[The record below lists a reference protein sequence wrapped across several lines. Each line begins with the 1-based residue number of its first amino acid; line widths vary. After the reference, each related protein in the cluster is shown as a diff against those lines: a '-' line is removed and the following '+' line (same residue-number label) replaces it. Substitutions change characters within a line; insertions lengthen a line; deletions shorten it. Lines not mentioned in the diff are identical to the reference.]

1 MSHTTHEPEDTPLE
15 EVLRSLPEE
24 DPPEDLRARIVDA
37 LAEQRKVLRPKP
49 AKGQAWLP
57 SLLAAA
63 AVLVLVVS
71 TQGPRM
77 FGGGGTSRLAMPGPR
92 EVAMAKATQAAPAA
106 KAPGVDAARSAAA
119 PMTGARPAPPPAA
132 EGQAVRGRDLRGT
145 QPREE
150 DSVVLYRRPAQG
162 TDHAKVQDL
171 VTSDIDSRRLE
182 HLTESGPSAGDLPTG
197 FDAPAE
203 PWRDQTGERQSVT
216 ASVLDV
222 EVKDVEAAYDRTRD
236 VLAGAHGIVLSQEL
250 DLHRKAVPVARITTR
265 VPLDQIDGVVAQV
278 RALGEVV
285 KLTMESKDRT
295 REYYGR
301 GTRIRTDEQTES
313 DLQAR
318 IDGERDPRRKQ
329 QLQAQ
334 LESLRAANAG
344 RKAELDLLSE
354 QTHSVLLEIT
364 LTGRRG
370 PGEFLARVVPG
381 IGQAALWVL
390 ATAVLWGPLALA
402 AWLLHRRARSAG

>member
-24 DPPEDLRARIVDA
+24 DPPEDLEARIVDA

-77 FGGGGTSRLAMPGPR
+77 FGSGGTTGRLASSP
-92 EVAMAKATQAAPAA
+92 ASAAKPSAAESKAAPSVEMQRG
-106 KAPGVDAARSAAA
+106 APRGDGMALRSV
-119 PMTGARPAPPPAA
+119 PAPAD
-132 EGQAVRGRDLRGT
+132 G
-145 QPREE
+145 
-150 DSVVLYRRPAQG
+150 
-162 TDHAKVQDL
+162 HAKVQDL
-171 VTSDIDSRRLE
+171 INSDIYARRLGP
-182 HLTESGPSAGDLPTG
+182 TSESGPASGSDLPPG
-197 FDAPAE
+197 FDAPVE
-203 PWRDQTGERQSVT
+203 PWQDKSGERQSVT

-236 VLAGAHGIVLSQEL
+236 VLAGAHGIILSQEL
-250 DLHRKAVPVARITTR
+250 DLHRRAVPVAHITTR

-301 GTRIRTDEQTES
+301 GTQIRTSEQAES
-313 DLQAR
+313 DLQVR
-318 IDGERDPRRKQ
+318 IDEERDARRKQ
-329 QLQAQ
+329 QLQTQ

-370 PGEFLARVVPG
+370 PGEFLTRVVPG
-381 IGQAALWVL
+381 IGQAILWVL

-402 AWLLHRRARSAG
+402 AWILHRRTRSAG